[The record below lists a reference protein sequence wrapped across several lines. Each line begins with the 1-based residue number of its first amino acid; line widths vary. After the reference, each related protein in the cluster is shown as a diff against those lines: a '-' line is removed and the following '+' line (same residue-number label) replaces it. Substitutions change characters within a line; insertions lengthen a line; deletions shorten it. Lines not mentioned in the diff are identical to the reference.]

1 MNGLLNKQFLQDIGV
16 TLDDQTYETLSEH
29 YEETLNERVI
39 IEIVDEL
46 DEKQLE
52 ELHSLTSQDDSML
65 NQWLV
70 ANIPKL
76 DEIIEDEIAIL
87 LGEITESSQK
97 I

>member
-16 TLDDQTYETLSEH
+16 TLDNQTYETLSEH

-39 IEIVDEL
+39 IEIVYEL

-52 ELHSLTSQDDSML
+52 ELHSLTSQDGSIL
-65 NQWLV
+65 NQWLA

>member
-16 TLDDQTYETLSEH
+16 TLDDQTYETLSKY
-29 YEETLNERVI
+29 YEDTLNERVI

-52 ELHSLTSQDDSML
+52 ELHSLISKDSVVL
-65 NQWLV
+65 NQWLI

-87 LGEITESSQK
+87 LGEIAESSQTS
-97 I
+97 

>member
-16 TLDDQTYETLSEH
+16 TLDDQTYETLSQH

-39 IEIVDEL
+39 TEIIDEL
-46 DEKQLE
+46 DEKQLQ
-52 ELHSLTSQDDSML
+52 ELHSLTSQDAGAL
-65 NQWLV
+65 NQWLA
-70 ANIPKL
+70 ANVPKL

-87 LGEITESSQK
+87 LGEIAESSEK

>member
-16 TLDDQTYETLSEH
+16 TLDDQTYETLSER

-52 ELHSLTSQDDSML
+52 ELHSLTSQDDAAL

-70 ANIPKL
+70 ANVPKL

-87 LGEITESSQK
+87 LGEITESSEK

>member
-16 TLDDQTYETLSEH
+16 TLNDQTYETLSEH

-52 ELHSLTSQDDSML
+52 ELHSLTSQDGGVL

-70 ANIPKL
+70 ANVPKL

-87 LGEITESSQK
+87 LGEITESSEK

>member
-16 TLDDQTYETLSEH
+16 TLDDQTYETLSQH

-52 ELHSLTSQDDSML
+52 ELHSLTNQDASVF
-65 NQWLV
+65 NQWLA
-70 ANIPKL
+70 ANVPKL

-87 LGEITESSQK
+87 LGEIAENSEK
-97 I
+97 V

>member
-16 TLDDQTYETLSEH
+16 TLDDQTYETLSQH

-39 IEIVDEL
+39 IEIVDDL

-52 ELHSLTSQDDSML
+52 ELHTLTNQDAGVF
-65 NQWLV
+65 NQWLA
-70 ANIPKL
+70 ANVRKL

-87 LGEITESSQK
+87 LGEITESSDK

>member
-1 MNGLLNKQFLQDIGV
+1 MNGLLNKQFLQDIGL
-16 TLDDQTYETLSEH
+16 TLDNQTYETLSEH

-39 IEIVDEL
+39 KEIVDEL

-52 ELHSLTSQDDSML
+52 ELHSLANQDDSII
-65 NQWLV
+65 NQWL
-70 ANIPKL
+70 ASNIPKL

-87 LGEITESSQK
+87 LGEITESSEK